1 VGIPQYF
8 VQTPAMKKANMD
20 LEDEKDHCSVPYFR
34 TKLAEETRR
43 LTDLCD
49 SWEKK
54 LEINKEVISDV
65 TEGELRCVIGQGRL
79 VMAER
84 FNQFSGL
91 VDNCEFKQGEKET
104 TCMDLK
110 GFWEMIY
117 FQVEDVDKKFSKL
130 ERMENNNWVDD
141 QEEAILDEKCTKTR
155 KNSVGV
161 AKKRAAVVVKKVAS
175 AGLKA
180 LIAAKR
186 RKASASVG
194 GDVDNKP
201 CEDDDKENSND
212 VDSMNIIIDKASE
225 DSSYLISPE
234 KTFDGGFFSV
244 KSPVRQVMK
253 SPRTSRSTGCDKLRK
268 SVMTGSA
275 KRVSGLI
282 SPYVSQ
288 IAKRAVATDSLSPVR
303 RSSLFDEDFDQEE
316 EVENEVIDQ
325 SNLLNSGDVF

>member
-1 VGIPQYF
+1 
-8 VQTPAMKKANMD
+8 MKNIDMD
-20 LEDEKDHCSVPYFR
+20 LEDEKDDCSVPYFR

-43 LTDLCD
+43 MTDLCD

-54 LEINKEVISDV
+54 LEINKGVISDM

-117 FQVEDVDKKFSKL
+117 FQVEDVDKKFAKL
-130 ERMENNNWVDD
+130 ERLENNNWVDD
-141 QEEAILDEKCTKTR
+141 QDEAITHEKCTITR

-161 AKKRAAVVVKKVAS
+161 AKKRAAVVKKVAS

-186 RKASASVG
+186 RKASASVE
-194 GDVDNKP
+194 GDIDNKQF
-201 CEDDDKENSND
+201 EDNKENSD
-212 VDSMNIIIDKASE
+212 DIIDKASE
-225 DSSYLISPE
+225 DGSCRTSPE

-244 KSPVRQVMK
+244 KSPVRQVTK

-268 SVMTGSA
+268 SVLTGSA

-288 IAKRAVATDSLSPVR
+288 VAKRAVATENLSPVR

-316 EVENEVIDQ
+316 EVLNNVIDL
-325 SNLLNSGDVF
+325 SNEGLKKIC

>member
-1 VGIPQYF
+1 MEDPLVKN
-8 VQTPAMKKANMD
+8 TD
-20 LEDEKDHCSVPYFR
+20 LDSEEEGDNCSVSFFR
-34 TKLAEETRR
+34 SKLAAETTR

-117 FQVEDVDKKFSKL
+117 FQVEDVDKKFAKL
-130 ERMENNNWVDD
+130 ERVENNNWVDKED
-141 QEEAILDEKCTKTR
+141 DLAEGKFISKTR

-186 RKASASVG
+186 RKASSSVG
-194 GDVDNKP
+194 GGGGDLDIKHH
-201 CEDDDKENSND
+201 EDDNKENSYD
-212 VDSMNIIIDKASE
+212 IDTTNIIIDKASE
-225 DSSYLISPE
+225 DGSCLISPE

-244 KSPVRQVMK
+244 KSPVRQIMK

-268 SVMTGSA
+268 SVVTESA

-288 IAKRAVATDSLSPVR
+288 MAKRAVANENLSPVR
-303 RSSLFDEDFDQEE
+303 RSSLFDDDFDLEE
-316 EVENEVIDQ
+316 DEGVDEVIGQ
-325 SNLLNSGDVF
+325 SKEKAERNLQ

>member
-1 VGIPQYF
+1 MQNLP
-8 VQTPAMKKANMD
+8 MEKAVMD
-20 LEDEKDHCSVPYFR
+20 LEDEEDHCSVPFFR
-34 TKLAEETRR
+34 TKLAVETKR

-54 LEINKEVISDV
+54 LEINKGVISDV

-117 FQVEDVDKKFSKL
+117 YQVEDVDKKFAKL
-130 ERMENNNWVDD
+130 ERVEKNNWVDVED
-141 QEEAILDEKCTKTR
+141 EAILKEKCIRTR

-161 AKKRAAVVVKKVAS
+161 AKKRAVVVVRKVAS

-186 RKASASVG
+186 GKASASVG
-194 GDVDNKP
+194 GGDIDNKH
-201 CEDDDKENSND
+201 CEDNKENSDD
-212 VDSMNIIIDKASE
+212 VDSINIIIDKTSK
-225 DSSYLISPE
+225 DSCRLISPE

-268 SVMTGSA
+268 SVVTESA

-288 IAKRAVATDSLSPVR
+288 IAKRAVVIENLSPVR
-303 RSSLFDEDFDQEE
+303 RSSLFDEDFDHDVEDTE
-316 EVENEVIDQ
+316 DEVNVQ
-325 SNLLNSGDVF
+325 SKNKSEDVF